1 MDLIYDAMPT
11 ENVAALRAG
20 GPDANGQPPER
31 GAISSGQGT
40 PCRHCLDQVPEGA
53 EYLILAHRPFP
64 ELQPYAEC
72 GPIFLCAAEC
82 ARWEGAAPP
91 PILKSSTSYLL
102 KAYSP
107 DHRIR
112 YGTGRILP
120 KDGVIAYAATLL
132 EDGETAFVDIR
143 SAVNNCFLLR
153 IRRRVI

>member
-1 MDLIYDAMPT
+1 MDLIYEAMT
-11 ENVAALRAG
+11 SDLVRALRAG

-31 GAISSGQGT
+31 GAISGGQGT

-64 ELQPYAEC
+64 ALQPYAEC
-72 GPIFLCAAEC
+72 GPIFLCAVDC
-82 ARWEGAAPP
+82 PRWDGAAPP
-91 PILKSSTSYLL
+91 PVLKSSTSYLL
-102 KAYSP
+102 KAYSA

-112 YGTGRILP
+112 YGSGRIVP
-120 KDGVIAYAATLL
+120 QDAVIAYAATLL
-132 EDGETAFVDIR
+132 EDLEAAFVDIR